1 MSQEENRAE
10 AECKGIFN
18 QLNCKHKILEIM

>member
-10 AECKGIFN
+10 AECKGIFI